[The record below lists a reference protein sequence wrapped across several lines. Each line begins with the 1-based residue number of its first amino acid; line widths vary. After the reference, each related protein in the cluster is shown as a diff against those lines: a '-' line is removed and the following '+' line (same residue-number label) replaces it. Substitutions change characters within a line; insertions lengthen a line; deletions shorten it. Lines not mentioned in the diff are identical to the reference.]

1 MLASFRKISNEIK
14 SFNNQEDTTDR
25 EQENK
30 DMLQDDNKEIDQAI
44 VTNNSNNVTFTQ
56 TEEISP
62 IDEKEDP
69 GAQSQAA

>member
-1 MLASFRKISNEIK
+1 
-14 SFNNQEDTTDR
+14 
-25 EQENK
+25 
-30 DMLQDDNKEIDQAI
+30 MLQDDNKEIDQAI

-69 GAQSQAA
+69 GAQS